1 MSEIKLGTQP
11 EFRKLSIS
19 DAVVIDEEN
28 QIVRITASSE
38 FPVMRYDWREG
49 EYYDEILSHTIED
62 IDLSRMLDGGP
73 NLDRHRG
80 DQVGVIEGF
89 TIDAATKKSVVDIR
103 FSKNTPRAVII
114 FKDVVD
120 KIRKNVS
127 VGYEK
132 TRIVEVIEAKEA
144 GKRKQVRFGWMPFEI
159 SWEPVPAD
167 PTVGAGRDK
176 QGKDGPGARELSFDT
191 PNVAERE
198 LEQQEDT
205 PKIILLI

>member
-1 MSEIKLGTQP
+1 MPQMKLGSQP
-11 EFRKLSIS
+11 EFRQLSIS

-38 FPVMRYDWREG
+38 FPVMRYDWRES
-49 EYYDEILSHTIED
+49 EYYDEILSHNVED
-62 IDLSRMLDGGP
+62 IDMARMQDGGP
-73 NLDRHRG
+73 NLDKHRG
-80 DQVGVIEGF
+80 DQVGVIENF

-114 FKDVVD
+114 FKDVRD

-132 TRIVEVIEAKEA
+132 TKIVEVIEAKEA
-144 GKRKQVRFGWMPFEI
+144 GKRKQVRFGWMPFEV

-167 PTVGAGRDK
+167 PTVGAGREK
-176 QGKDGPGARELSFDT
+176 QGKDGPGARELSFEIPEDEPT
-191 PNVAERE
+191 ERNKEDKPN
-198 LEQQEDT
+198 
-205 PKIILLI
+205 IILMI